1 MHQDVYGL
9 GFDAAHRAAV
19 TQNAADLAG
28 EARMLG
34 AGLWIGEYGG
44 MSDSPGITDYMD
56 AEYAAF
62 AAVAAGT
69 TYWSYSKG
77 GSYSV
82 LDADGV
88 EKKTLLAALVRP
100 WPERVAGT
108 PVSYGFDAATTTF
121 TLTYE
126 PEPTMTAPT
135 VIRVPER
142 VYPGGYQVE
151 CGGCT
156 TERSAGELRV
166 VKPQAGASVTVTLH
180 P

>member
-1 MHQDVYGL
+1 
-9 GFDAAHRAAV
+9 
-19 TQNAADLAG
+19 
-28 EARMLG
+28 
-34 AGLWIGEYGG
+34 

-82 LDADGV
+82 LDENGV

-100 WPERVAGT
+100 WPERVAGA
-108 PVSYGFDAATTTF
+108 PVSYGFDASTGTF
-121 TLTYE
+121 TLTYQ
-126 PEPTMTAPT
+126 PDPAIGAPT

-142 VYPGGYQVE
+142 AYPNGYKVE

-156 TERSAGELRV
+156 TERAPGELRV